1 MVSLKMEGLDK
12 FIDLCDLTVKQTDKL
27 CGRSIYPGGGIMYEY
42 ANQATRAIRTD
53 PVGFRKGG
61 MKWGP
66 SKEQRDALV
75 ESLGIAPI
83 RKQRWGMNVKVGY
96 DGRNDNR
103 HGTRLASGTAEHD
116 DCLVQSNPARHSCSH
131 SGFYGES
138 GSEGC
143 PAVEKAPE
151 YSVLRRTDEHMGS
164 QTVGSFSI

>member
-27 CGRSIYPGGGIMYEY
+27 CGRAIYPGGGIMYEY

-66 SKEQRDALV
+66 SKEQRDGLI

-96 DGRNDNR
+96 DGYNNIVTERWPQGQPNMMIAR
-103 HGTRLASGTAEHD
+103 SVESGTTFMQPQYYMEKA
-116 DCLVQSNPARHSCSH
+116 VQRAT
-131 SGFYGES
+131 
-138 GSEGC
+138 
-143 PAVEKAPE
+143 PAVEKAIE
-151 YSVLRRTDEHMGS
+151 A
-164 QTVGSFSI
+164 QFSEELTNIWGAKL

>member
-1 MVSLKMEGLDK
+1 MVSMKMEGLDK
-12 FIDLCDLTVKQTDKL
+12 FIDLCNLTVKQTDKL

-96 DGRNDNR
+96 DGYNNIVTERWPQGQPNMMIAR
-103 HGTRLASGTAEHD
+103 SVESGTSFMQPQYFMEKA
-116 DCLVQSNPARHSCSH
+116 VQRAA
-131 SGFYGES
+131 
-138 GSEGC
+138 
-143 PAVEKAPE
+143 PAVEKAIE
-151 YSVLRRTDEHMGS
+151 TQFYEELTNIWGAKL
-164 QTVGSFSI
+164 